1 MPGSVTQVLP
11 SVATLVQAHSLQA
24 SRAGNVSCIK
34 IIFSLDSG
42 DNVCYFFAIQHQQQQ
57 QIVKVVTASPQAQ
70 NIMNAVQ
77 HVPISQAQQLP
88 QVQKMNLCF

>member
-11 SVATLVQAHSLQA
+11 SVATIVQAHSIQA
-24 SRAGNVSCIK
+24 SRAGNVSCTK
-34 IIFSLDSG
+34 FSLDSG
-42 DNVCYFFAIQHQQQQ
+42 CNVCYSFAIQHQQQQ
-57 QIVKVVTASPQAQ
+57 QIVKVVTASPQA

-88 QVQKMNLCF
+88 QVQKINLCF